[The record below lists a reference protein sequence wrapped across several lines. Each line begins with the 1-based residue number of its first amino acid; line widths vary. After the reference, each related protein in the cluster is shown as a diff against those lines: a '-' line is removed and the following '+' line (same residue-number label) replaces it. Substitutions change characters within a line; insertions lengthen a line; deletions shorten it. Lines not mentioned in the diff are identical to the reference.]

1 VSGERSGSAV
11 GVADAS
17 GSDAREVTLVA
28 GRALITPRWSPD
40 GHTIAAVN
48 GLANVAAGIGMDL
61 VDVTTGRSR
70 LLQSPRRNVRQSS
83 VLWSPDSR
91 SIIYSEAES
100 VAAWLS
106 GSSARIVR
114 QDISTGA
121 AQTLL
126 WVPNHSKTLDVL
138 GTGKLLLDARSSR
151 ENLRELPLGAGN
163 TSSPRWLT
171 RGNGTDRQPTY
182 SPDGQWVAFS
192 SNRGGN
198 LDIWAVNRV
207 NGAVRRLTDD
217 AADDWD
223 PAYSPDGRRLLWG
236 SNRSGP
242 YEVWA
247 ANPEGSGPKQLSHD
261 GQFAQNPQQSPDGRW
276 IVYHS
281 TNPAQ
286 SGLWRM
292 RADGRDPVRL
302 VEGAIQTPEI
312 SPDGR
317 YVLFMDGLASKTRVV
332 RIDDGQPAPFA
343 IAVAQSKNTTA
354 VLGRARWMPDGRA
367 IAFIDQDEHGVRGV
381 YVQDF
386 LPGRDT
392 TATRHK
398 LGGFDP
404 EDFAE
409 SLGIS
414 PDGKFLTIAGWEQM
428 FNIMIASGVPGI
440 ERTVK

>member
-1 VSGERSGSAV
+1 
-11 GVADAS
+11 
-17 GSDAREVTLVA
+17 
-28 GRALITPRWSPD
+28 
-40 GHTIAAVN
+40 
-48 GLANVAAGIGMDL
+48 
-61 VDVTTGRSR
+61 
-70 LLQSPRRNVRQSS
+70 
-83 VLWSPDSR
+83 
-91 SIIYSEAES
+91 
-100 VAAWLS
+100 
-106 GSSARIVR
+106 
-114 QDISTGA
+114 
-121 AQTLL
+121 
-126 WVPNHSKTLDVL
+126 
-138 GTGKLLLDARSSR
+138 
-151 ENLRELPLGAGN
+151 
-163 TSSPRWLT
+163 
-171 RGNGTDRQPTY
+171 
-182 SPDGQWVAFS
+182 
-192 SNRGGN
+192 
-198 LDIWAVNRV
+198 
-207 NGAVRRLTDD
+207 
-217 AADDWD
+217 
-223 PAYSPDGRRLLWG
+223 
-236 SNRSGP
+236 
-242 YEVWA
+242 
-247 ANPEGSGPKQLSHD
+247 
-261 GQFAQNPQQSPDGRW
+261 
-276 IVYHS
+276 
-281 TNPAQ
+281 
-286 SGLWRM
+286 M

-354 VLGRARWMPDGRA
+354 VLGRARWMPGGRA